1 MTERLLDKI
10 RSPKDLAGLDAAALR
25 RLAQE
30 IRALITE
37 TVAEHGGHLASNLG
51 VVDLTIAL
59 HRAFDFSRDH
69 LVLDVGH
76 QCYAHKIL
84 TGRLEGFARLR
95 SADGVGGFPNPAES
109 PYDRFRS
116 GHAGA
121 SISTALGLALAEKAA
136 GSDARTVAVIGDG
149 ALASGLALEGLNHA
163 GDVGANLL
171 VVLNDNQM
179 AISPTVGALA
189 RYLTAV
195 RTTPAYDDLKEE
207 VRGALDRLP
216 FGGQISHAIHT
227 FKDALKDAMVPDH
240 AFEHF
245 GFRCFGPVDGHDLEA
260 LLEALEEMKGLEGPR
275 LLHVHTQ
282 KGFGFAPA
290 AKQPESWHIAPPFA
304 EQNGEIAITE
314 GPDER
319 PAWTRAAVDELIAL
333 AGKDERIV
341 AITAAMSEGTG
352 LLRFAHRFPDR
363 FFDVGICEQHAV
375 ALAAGLAKGGLRPV
389 VGVYSTFL
397 QRAYDQLFHEVALQ
411 GLPVVLLVDRAGL
424 VGADGPTHHG
434 LYDIAYMRHLPGFTL
449 AAPADRAELAGMLRL
464 ALGADGPW
472 AIRYPRDRVPAEPF
486 SDAPVEVGRA
496 AILRQGR
503 SGALLAYGAVAA
515 AALEAAE
522 RLAGEGVEVTVASAR
537 FAKPLDADCLAS
549 LVESHPWVL
558 SVEDHTAP
566 GGFGSAAMEAAEVRG
581 LEVQKIHRAAVP
593 DVFVE
598 HDTRGAQLAAAG
610 LVAERIAE
618 RARAL
623 AAGIARAQ

>member
-1 MTERLLDKI
+1 MAERLLDKI
-10 RSPKDLAGLDAAALR
+10 RSPKDLAGLDAGALR
-25 RLAQE
+25 LLAQE

-37 TVAEHGGHLASNLG
+37 TVAVRGGHLASNLG

-84 TGRLEGFARLR
+84 TGRLEGFANLR
-95 SADGVGGFPNPAES
+95 TAGGVGGFPNPAES
-109 PYDRFRS
+109 PYDLFRT
-116 GHAGA
+116 GHAGT
-121 SISTALGLALAEKAA
+121 SISTALGLALADKAA
-136 GSDARTVAVIGDG
+136 GSDARSVAVIGDG
-149 ALASGLALEGLNHA
+149 AMASGLALEGLNHA

-207 VRGALDRLP
+207 VQGALARMP
-216 FGGQISHAIHT
+216 FGGPITRAIHT

-245 GFRCFGPVDGHDLEA
+245 GFRCFGPVDGHDLGA
-260 LLEALEEMKGLEGPR
+260 LLEALGEMKRLDGPR

-290 AKQPESWHIAPPFA
+290 AKQPEAWHSAAPFE
-304 EQNGEIAITE
+304 EQNGKVVTAEE
-314 GPDER
+314 PSDR
-319 PAWTRAAVDELIAL
+319 PMWTRAAVDELVAL
-333 AGKDERIV
+333 AEADVRIV
-341 AITAAMSEGTG
+341 AVTAAMSEGTG

-363 FFDVGICEQHAV
+363 FFDVGICEEHAV
-375 ALAAGLAKGGLRPV
+375 ALAAGLAKGGARPV

-434 LYDIAYMRHLPGFTL
+434 LYDIAYLRHLPGFTL
-449 AAPADRAELAGMLRL
+449 AAPADHAELAGMLSL
-464 ALGADGPW
+464 ALRADGPW
-472 AIRYPRDRVPAEPF
+472 AIRYPRDRVPAEPL
-486 SDAPVEVGRA
+486 SGVPVERGR
-496 AILRQGR
+496 
-503 SGALLAYGAVAA
+503 
-515 AALEAAE
+515 
-522 RLAGEGVEVTVASAR
+522 
-537 FAKPLDADCLAS
+537 
-549 LVESHPWVL
+549 
-558 SVEDHTAP
+558 
-566 GGFGSAAMEAAEVRG
+566 
-581 LEVQKIHRAAVP
+581 
-593 DVFVE
+593 
-598 HDTRGAQLAAAG
+598 
-610 LVAERIAE
+610 
-618 RARAL
+618 
-623 AAGIARAQ
+623 

>member
-1 MTERLLDKI
+1 VAERLLDKI
-10 RSPKDLAGLDAAALR
+10 RSPKDLAGLDAGALR
-25 RLAQE
+25 LLAQE

-37 TVAEHGGHLASNLG
+37 TVAVRGGHLASNLG

-84 TGRLEGFARLR
+84 TGRLEGFANLR
-95 SADGVGGFPNPAES
+95 TAGGVGGFPNPAES
-109 PYDRFRS
+109 PYDLFRT
-116 GHAGA
+116 GHAGT
-121 SISTALGLALAEKAA
+121 SISTALGLALADKAA

-149 ALASGLALEGLNHA
+149 AMASGLALEGLNHA

-207 VRGALDRLP
+207 VQGALARMP
-216 FGGQISHAIHT
+216 FGGPITRAIHT

-245 GFRCFGPVDGHDLEA
+245 GFRCFGPVDGHDLGA
-260 LLEALEEMKGLEGPR
+260 LLEALGEMKRLDGPR

-290 AKQPESWHIAPPFA
+290 AKQPEAWHSAAPFE
-304 EQNGEIAITE
+304 EQNGKVVTAEE
-314 GPDER
+314 PSDR
-319 PAWTRAAVDELIAL
+319 PMWTRAAVDELVAL
-333 AGKDERIV
+333 AEADVRIV
-341 AITAAMSEGTG
+341 AVTAAMSEGTG

-363 FFDVGICEQHAV
+363 FFDVGICEEHAV
-375 ALAAGLAKGGLRPV
+375 ALAAGLAKGGARPV

-434 LYDIAYMRHLPGFTL
+434 LYDIAYLRHLPGFTL
-449 AAPADRAELAGMLRL
+449 AAPADHAELAGMLSL
-464 ALGADGPW
+464 ALRADGPW
-472 AIRYPRDRVPAEPF
+472 AIRYPRDRVPAEPL
-486 SDAPVEVGRA
+486 SGVPVERGRMA
-496 AILRQGR
+496 VLREGNA
-503 SGALLAYGAVAA
+503 GALLAYGATAEAA
-515 AALEAAE
+515 MEAAE
-522 RLAGEGVEVTVASAR
+522 RLAGEGLQVAVASAR
-537 FAKPLDADCLAS
+537 FAKPLDSGGLES
-549 LVESHPWVL
+549 LLESQPWVL
-558 SVEDHTAP
+558 SIEDHTAP
-566 GGFGSAAMEAAEVRG
+566 GGFGSAVMEAAEARG
-581 LEVQKIHRAAVP
+581 LAAAKIHRAAVP
-593 DVFVE
+593 DEFIE
-598 HDTRGAQLAAAG
+598 HGAREAQLSAAG
-610 LVAERIAE
+610 LTAERIAE
-618 RARAL
+618 RARTL
-623 AAGIARAQ
+623 A

>member
-1 MTERLLDKI
+1 MAERLLDKI
-10 RSPKDLAGLDAAALR
+10 RSPKDLAGLDAGALR
-25 RLAQE
+25 LLAQE

-37 TVAEHGGHLASNLG
+37 TVAVRGGHLASNLG

-84 TGRLEGFARLR
+84 TGRLEGFANLR
-95 SADGVGGFPNPAES
+95 TAGGVGGFPNPAES
-109 PYDRFRS
+109 PYDLFRT
-116 GHAGA
+116 GHAGT
-121 SISTALGLALAEKAA
+121 SISTALGLALADKAA
-136 GSDARTVAVIGDG
+136 GSDARSVAVIGDG
-149 ALASGLALEGLNHA
+149 AMASGLALEGLNHA

-207 VRGALDRLP
+207 VQGALARMP
-216 FGGQISHAIHT
+216 FGGPITRAIHT

-245 GFRCFGPVDGHDLEA
+245 GFRCFGPVDGHDLGA
-260 LLEALEEMKGLEGPR
+260 LLEALGEMKRLDGPR

-290 AKQPESWHIAPPFA
+290 AKQPEAWHSAAPFE
-304 EQNGEIAITE
+304 EQNGKVVTAEE
-314 GPDER
+314 PSDR
-319 PAWTRAAVDELIAL
+319 PMWTRAAVDELVAL
-333 AGKDERIV
+333 AEADVRIV
-341 AITAAMSEGTG
+341 AVTAAMSEGTG

-363 FFDVGICEQHAV
+363 FFDVGICEEHAV
-375 ALAAGLAKGGLRPV
+375 ALAAGLAKGGARPV

-434 LYDIAYMRHLPGFTL
+434 LYDIAYLRHLPGFTL
-449 AAPADRAELAGMLRL
+449 AAPADHAELAGMLSL
-464 ALGADGPW
+464 ALRADGPW
-472 AIRYPRDRVPAEPF
+472 AIRYPRDRVPAEPL
-486 SDAPVEVGRA
+486 SGVPVERGRMA
-496 AILRQGR
+496 VLREGNA
-503 SGALLAYGAVAA
+503 GALLAYGATAEAA
-515 AALEAAE
+515 MEAAE
-522 RLAGEGVEVTVASAR
+522 RLAGEGLQVAVASAR
-537 FAKPLDADCLAS
+537 FAKPLDSGGLES
-549 LVESHPWVL
+549 LLESQPWVL
-558 SVEDHTAP
+558 SIEDHTAP
-566 GGFGSAAMEAAEVRG
+566 GGFGSAVMEAAEARG
-581 LEVQKIHRAAVP
+581 LAAAKIHRAAVP
-593 DVFVE
+593 DEFIE
-598 HDTRGAQLAAAG
+598 HGAREAQLSAAG
-610 LVAERIAE
+610 LTAERIAQ
-618 RARAL
+618 RARTL
-623 AAGIARAQ
+623 A

>member
-1 MTERLLDKI
+1 MAERLLDKI
-10 RSPKDLAGLDAAALR
+10 RSPKDLAGLDAGALR
-25 RLAQE
+25 LLAQE

-37 TVAEHGGHLASNLG
+37 TVAVRGGHLASNLG

-84 TGRLEGFARLR
+84 TGRLEGFANLR
-95 SADGVGGFPNPAES
+95 TAGGVGGFPNPAES
-109 PYDRFRS
+109 PYDLFRT
-116 GHAGA
+116 GHAGT
-121 SISTALGLALAEKAA
+121 SISTALGLALADKAA
-136 GSDARTVAVIGDG
+136 GSDARSVAVIGDG
-149 ALASGLALEGLNHA
+149 AMASGLALEGLNHA

-207 VRGALDRLP
+207 VQGALARMP
-216 FGGQISHAIHT
+216 FGGPITRAIHT

-245 GFRCFGPVDGHDLEA
+245 GFRCFGPVDGHDLGA
-260 LLEALEEMKGLEGPR
+260 LLEALGEMKRLDGPR

-290 AKQPESWHIAPPFA
+290 AKQPEAWHSAAPFE
-304 EQNGEIAITE
+304 EQNGKVVTAEE
-314 GPDER
+314 PSDR
-319 PAWTRAAVDELIAL
+319 PMWTRAAVDELVAL
-333 AGKDERIV
+333 AEADVRIV
-341 AITAAMSEGTG
+341 AVTAAMSEGTG

-363 FFDVGICEQHAV
+363 FFDVGICEEHAV
-375 ALAAGLAKGGLRPV
+375 ALAAGLAKGGARPV

-434 LYDIAYMRHLPGFTL
+434 LYDIAYLRHLPGFTL
-449 AAPADRAELAGMLRL
+449 AAPADHAELAGMLSL
-464 ALGADGPW
+464 ALRADGPW
-472 AIRYPRDRVPAEPF
+472 AIRYPRDRVPAEPL
-486 SDAPVEVGRA
+486 SGVPVERGRMA
-496 AILRQGR
+496 VLREGNA
-503 SGALLAYGAVAA
+503 GALLAYGATAEAA
-515 AALEAAE
+515 MEAAE
-522 RLAGEGVEVTVASAR
+522 RLAGEGLQVAVASAR
-537 FAKPLDADCLAS
+537 FAKPLDSGGLES
-549 LVESHPWVL
+549 LLESQPWVL
-558 SVEDHTAP
+558 SIEDHTAP
-566 GGFGSAAMEAAEVRG
+566 GGFGSAVMEAAEARG
-581 LEVQKIHRAAVP
+581 LAAAKIHRAAVP
-593 DVFVE
+593 DEFIE
-598 HDTRGAQLAAAG
+598 HGAREAQLSAAG
-610 LVAERIAE
+610 LTAERIAE
-618 RARAL
+618 RARTL
-623 AAGIARAQ
+623 A

>member
-1 MTERLLDKI
+1 VAERLLDKI
-10 RSPKDLAGLDAAALR
+10 RSPKDLAGLDAGALR
-25 RLAQE
+25 LLAQE

-37 TVAEHGGHLASNLG
+37 TVAVRGGHLASNLG

-84 TGRLEGFARLR
+84 TGRLEGFANLR
-95 SADGVGGFPNPAES
+95 TAGGVGGFPNPAES
-109 PYDRFRS
+109 PYDLFRT
-116 GHAGA
+116 GHAGT
-121 SISTALGLALAEKAA
+121 SISTALGLALADKAA
-136 GSDARTVAVIGDG
+136 GSDARSVAVIGDG
-149 ALASGLALEGLNHA
+149 AMASGLALEGLNHA

-207 VRGALDRLP
+207 VQGALARMP
-216 FGGQISHAIHT
+216 FGGPITRAIHT

-245 GFRCFGPVDGHDLEA
+245 GFRCFGPVDGHDLGA
-260 LLEALEEMKGLEGPR
+260 LLEALGEMKRLDGPR

-290 AKQPESWHIAPPFA
+290 AKQPEAWHSAAPFE
-304 EQNGEIAITE
+304 EQNGKVVTAEE
-314 GPDER
+314 PSDR
-319 PAWTRAAVDELIAL
+319 PMWTRAAVDELVAL
-333 AGKDERIV
+333 AEADVRIV
-341 AITAAMSEGTG
+341 AVTAAMSEGTG

-363 FFDVGICEQHAV
+363 FFDVGICEEHAV
-375 ALAAGLAKGGLRPV
+375 ALAAGLAKGGARPV

-434 LYDIAYMRHLPGFTL
+434 LYDIAYLRHLPGFTL
-449 AAPADRAELAGMLRL
+449 AAPADHAELAGMLSL
-464 ALGADGPW
+464 ALRADGPW
-472 AIRYPRDRVPAEPF
+472 AIRYPRDRVPAEPL
-486 SDAPVEVGRA
+486 SGVPVERGRMA
-496 AILRQGR
+496 VLREGNA
-503 SGALLAYGAVAA
+503 GALLAYGATAEAA
-515 AALEAAE
+515 MEAAE
-522 RLAGEGVEVTVASAR
+522 RLAGEGLQVAVASAR
-537 FAKPLDADCLAS
+537 FAKPLDSGGLES
-549 LVESHPWVL
+549 LLESQPWVL
-558 SVEDHTAP
+558 SIEDHTAP
-566 GGFGSAAMEAAEVRG
+566 GGFGSAVMEAAEAHG
-581 LEVQKIHRAAVP
+581 LAAAKIHRAAVP
-593 DVFVE
+593 DEFIE
-598 HDTRGAQLAAAG
+598 HGAREAQLSAAG
-610 LVAERIAE
+610 LTAERIAE
-618 RARAL
+618 RARTL
-623 AAGIARAQ
+623 A